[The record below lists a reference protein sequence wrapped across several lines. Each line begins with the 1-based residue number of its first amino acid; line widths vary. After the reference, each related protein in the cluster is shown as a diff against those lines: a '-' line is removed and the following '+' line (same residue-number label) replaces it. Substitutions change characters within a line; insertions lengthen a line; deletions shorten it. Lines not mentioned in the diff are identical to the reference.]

1 MYQRVNRRFGSVGL
15 TLLAVLGVLIL
26 GSTRSQANLAPD
38 TGNGENQ
45 VSIGDLR
52 LPPPGGSGPG
62 SGDGQT
68 DGIRQGA
75 DPNDFSVSSPRRP
88 VLETIPTERPDTR
101 NSLRIWFQKLVHRI
115 LGLVRRA

>member
-1 MYQRVNRRFGSVGL
+1 MIQRVNRRFGLVGL
-15 TLLAVLGVLIL
+15 TFLAVLGVLVM
-26 GSTRSQANLAPD
+26 GSIRSHANQAPD
-38 TGNGENQ
+38 TGSGENQ

-52 LPPPGGSGPG
+52 LPPPGGPGPG
-62 SGDGQT
+62 SNDGQT

-88 VLETIPTERPDTR
+88 VFETTPTERPDAR
-101 NSLRIWFQKLVHRI
+101 NSLRIWVQNFVLRI